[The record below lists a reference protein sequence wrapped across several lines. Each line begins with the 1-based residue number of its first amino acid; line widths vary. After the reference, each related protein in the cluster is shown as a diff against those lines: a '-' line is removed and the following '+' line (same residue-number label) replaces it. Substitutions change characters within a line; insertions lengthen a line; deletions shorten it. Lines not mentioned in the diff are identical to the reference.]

1 MWTRHGEGKLVSG
14 DERPQQNAPQTRTPS
29 SPPPPRFIARWD
41 LDKTYLR
48 TDFDTIR
55 DLVRTAIER
64 PDQKRTVPGA
74 ASLLRE
80 LGRAGVET
88 HILSGSP
95 EQLRSR
101 LEQKLRLDGAR
112 WASLTL
118 KPNLQN
124 LMRLRF
130 RALRGQLGY
139 KLPSLL
145 QRRAELQE
153 PRDAS
158 GALVREVLL
167 GDDAEADAFVYSLYA
182 DVCEGKVG
190 PDELADVMRLGRAY
204 DDTISDAI
212 RFASYV
218 EKGSVVQRILI
229 HLDRQSSPS
238 DFRIFGERVVPFYNY
253 LQAAFVL
260 HEDDRLKA
268 RAVLRVAQDLVVAH
282 NFDSAALARSY
293 LDLSR
298 RGHVTGKGI
307 PALEAAYAELTQRR
321 AAGASDLGAMIAELT
336 RMSGD
341 LRPAVPAAPQPID
354 YRALAAGHN
363 RRAKRQR

>member
-1 MWTRHGEGKLVSG
+1 MSEDLGRLAV
-14 DERPQQNAPQTRTPS
+14 PNAP
-29 SPPPPRFIARWD
+29 PRAIARWD

-48 TDFDTIR
+48 TDFDTVR

-74 ASLLRE
+74 APLLRE
-80 LGRAGVET
+80 LGRADVEI

-118 KPNLQN
+118 KPNLSN
-124 LMRLRF
+124 LLRLRF
-130 RALRGQLGY
+130 RALRGQIGY
-139 KLPSLL
+139 KLPALL
-145 QRRAELQE
+145 RGRCELTYQRDLSGELIH
-153 PRDAS
+153 
-158 GALVREVLL
+158 EVLL

-182 DVCEGKVG
+182 DVCEGRV
-190 PDELADVMRLGRAY
+190 DEATLGEVMRRGLAY
-204 DDTISDAI
+204 DDTIADA
-212 RFASYV
+212 RRLAKYV
-218 EKGSVVQRILI
+218 EKGKVVERILI

-260 HEDDRLKA
+260 HEDGRIPA
-268 RAVLRVAQDLVVAH
+268 RAVLRVAQDLAFAH
-282 NFDSAALARSY
+282 NFDGGALSRSY

-298 RGHVTGKGI
+298 RGHVTGRGI
-307 PALEAAYAELTQRR
+307 PELAEAYSAMTRGR
-321 AAGASDLGAMIAELT
+321 AAGASEIGALV
-336 RMSGD
+336 SGLEAMLPE
-341 LRPAVPAAPQPID
+341 LRPPVSRALEPID
-354 YRALAAGHN
+354 YLTLVTQHS
-363 RRAKRQR
+363 RRMKR